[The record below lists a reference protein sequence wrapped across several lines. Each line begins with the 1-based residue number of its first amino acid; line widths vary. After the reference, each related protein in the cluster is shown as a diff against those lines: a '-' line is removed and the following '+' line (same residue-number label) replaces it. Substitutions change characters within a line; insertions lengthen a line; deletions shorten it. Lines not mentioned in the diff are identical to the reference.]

1 MEDDIMKKRFAL
13 LRRKLKSVREEKLP
27 GRAVIFSVA
36 AGLLIA
42 AFFTGMI
49 YTKQELY
56 AQEETQKHLAQ
67 EVFRFHVLA
76 NSDSEKDQNL
86 KLQVRDAVLDYMKEE
101 LSEEPEE
108 KQCLKQT
115 VQWARTH
122 TDEIRAIGE
131 KTVAAAGEDQSVNVA
146 VTTCYFPDRTY
157 GDVTFPAGN
166 YQALR
171 VELGNAEGHNWWCM
185 IYPGLCFNGE
195 SGFSI
200 SEENKT
206 LLRGVL
212 TEEEFQTVAGEGK
225 IRLGFKILGFLE

>member
-1 MEDDIMKKRFAL
+1 MKKRFAL
-13 LRRKLKSVREEKLP
+13 IKRKLKSVREEKLP

-49 YTKQELY
+49 YTKQGLY

-171 VELGNAEGHNWWCM
+171 VELGSAEGHNWWCVL
-185 IYPGLCFNGE
+185 YPNLCFLD
-195 SGFSI
+195 
-200 SEENKT
+200 KT
-206 LLRGVL
+206 CAVVSDEGKEDLKGVL
-212 TEEEFQTVAGEGK
+212 TDEEYQLLTDHTELKMKWFFFGD
-225 IRLGFKILGFLE
+225 

>member
-1 MEDDIMKKRFAL
+1 MKKRFAL

-131 KTVAAAGEDQSVNVA
+131 KTVAAAGEDQSSR
-146 VTTCYFPDRTY
+146 TSFPE
-157 GDVTFPAGN
+157 GSASASALAG
-166 YQALR
+166 QRDITGGA
-171 VELGNAEGHNWWCM
+171 
-185 IYPGLCFNGE
+185 CFIR
-195 SGFSI
+195 I
-200 SEENKT
+200 SAFWIQ
-206 LLRGVL
+206 RMRWFL
-212 TEEEFQTVAGEGK
+212 TKE
-225 IRLGFKILGFLE
+225 RSN

>member
-1 MEDDIMKKRFAL
+1 MKKRFAL

-56 AQEETQKHLAQ
+56 AQEQTQKHLAQ

-108 KQCLKQT
+108 KQCLK
-115 VQWARTH
+115 R
-122 TDEIRAIGE
+122 
-131 KTVAAAGEDQSVNVA
+131 
-146 VTTCYFPDRTY
+146 FP
-157 GDVTFPAGN
+157 V
-166 YQALR
+166 
-171 VELGNAEGHNWWCM
+171 
-185 IYPGLCFNGE
+185 
-195 SGFSI
+195 
-200 SEENKT
+200 
-206 LLRGVL
+206 
-212 TEEEFQTVAGEGK
+212 
-225 IRLGFKILGFLE
+225 GFKPFSFSDGFHYFKRIGRRQTFIYKINHNIVTRTDTA

>member
-1 MEDDIMKKRFAL
+1 MKKRFAL

-171 VELGNAEGHNWWCM
+171 VELGSAEGHNWWCVL
-185 IYPGLCFNGE
+185 YPNMCFQGAVYE
-195 SGFSI
+195 VVD
-200 SEENKT
+200 EEADEA
-206 LLRGVL
+206 LREVL
-212 TEEEFQTVAGEGK
+212 TPEEYADVFDSGK
-225 IRLGFKILGFLE
+225 LEIRFKFLEYFR

>member
-1 MEDDIMKKRFAL
+1 MKKRFAL

-76 NSDSEKDQNL
+76 KSDSEKDQNL

-115 VQWARTH
+115 VQWARTYEF
-122 TDEIRAIGE
+122 TDTSSHRRAG
-131 KTVAAAGEDQSVNVA
+131 
-146 VTTCYFPDRTY
+146 
-157 GDVTFPAGN
+157 
-166 YQALR
+166 
-171 VELGNAEGHNWWCM
+171 
-185 IYPGLCFNGE
+185 GLHRRGR
-195 SGFSI
+195 SA
-200 SEENKT
+200 
-206 LLRGVL
+206 LLRQVPD
-212 TEEEFQTVAGEGK
+212 TERSLFSS
-225 IRLGFKILGFLE
+225 

>member
-1 MEDDIMKKRFAL
+1 MKKRFAL

-27 GRAVIFSVA
+27 GRAVIFFS
-36 AGLLIA
+36 GSGTSDRCFLHRNDIYK
-42 AFFTGMI
+42 TGI
-49 YTKQELY
+49 ICTGRNAE
-56 AQEETQKHLAQ
+56 ASAQ

-76 NSDSEKDQNL
+76 NSDSEKDRNL

-157 GDVTFPAGN
+157 GDMTFPAGN

-171 VELGNAEGHNWWCM
+171 VELGSAEGHNWWCVL
-185 IYPGLCFNGE
+185 YPNLCFSDTTNAVVPDKG
-195 SGFSI
+195 
-200 SEENKT
+200 KKQ
-206 LLRGVL
+206 LKQVL
-212 TEEEFQTVAGEGK
+212 TEEEYSKVTANTK
-225 IRLGFKILGFLE
+225 FKIGWYFLEIRNKRG

>member
-1 MEDDIMKKRFAL
+1 MKKQFAL
-13 LRRKLKSVREEKLP
+13 LRRKVKPVRKEKMP
-27 GRAVIFSVA
+27 GRAEIFSVT

-131 KTVAAAGEDQSVNVA
+131 KTVYLA
-146 VTTCYFPDRTY
+146 VTYSAVKFIHLLNLFYFL
-157 GDVTFPAGN
+157 FPKIPAN
-166 YQALR
+166 LK
-171 VELGNAEGHNWWCM
+171 LCICCH
-185 IYPGLCFNGE
+185 PGIFFFRQYLF
-195 SGFSI
+195 
-200 SEENKT
+200 
-206 LLRGVL
+206 
-212 TEEEFQTVAGEGK
+212 
-225 IRLGFKILGFLE
+225 

>member
-1 MEDDIMKKRFAL
+1 MKKWFAL
-13 LRRKLKSVREEKLP
+13 IRRKVKPVREEKLP
-27 GRAVIFSVA
+27 GRAEIFSVA

-76 NSDSEKDQNL
+76 NSDSEKDQSL

-108 KQCLKQT
+108 KQCLKQI

-131 KTVAAAGEDQSVNVA
+131 KTVAVAGEDQSVNVA

-171 VELGNAEGHNWWCM
+171 VELGSAEGHNWWCVL
-185 IYPGLCFNGE
+185 YPNLCFLDTTIAVVPDKG
-195 SGFSI
+195 
-200 SEENKT
+200 KKQ
-206 LLRGVL
+206 LKQVL
-212 TEEEFQTVAGEGK
+212 TEEEYSKVTANTK
-225 IRLGFKILGFLE
+225 FKIGWYFWK

>member
-1 MEDDIMKKRFAL
+1 MKKRFAL

-146 VTTCYFPDRTY
+146 VTTC
-157 GDVTFPAGN
+157 
-166 YQALR
+166 
-171 VELGNAEGHNWWCM
+171 
-185 IYPGLCFNGE
+185 
-195 SGFSI
+195 
-200 SEENKT
+200 
-206 LLRGVL
+206 
-212 TEEEFQTVAGEGK
+212 
-225 IRLGFKILGFLE
+225 

>member
-1 MEDDIMKKRFAL
+1 M
-13 LRRKLKSVREEKLP
+13 
-27 GRAVIFSVA
+27 
-36 AGLLIA
+36 
-42 AFFTGMI
+42 
-49 YTKQELY
+49 
-56 AQEETQKHLAQ
+56 
-67 EVFRFHVLA
+67 LA

-131 KTVAAAGEDQSVNVA
+131 KTVAMAGEDQSVNVA

-171 VELGNAEGHNWWCM
+171 VELGNAEGHNWWCVL
-185 IYPGLCFNGE
+185 YPNLCFLDTTNAVVPDKG
-195 SGFSI
+195 
-200 SEENKT
+200 KKQ
-206 LLRGVL
+206 LKQVL
-212 TEEEFQTVAGEGK
+212 TEEEYSKVTANTK
-225 IRLGFKILGFLE
+225 FKIGWYFWK

>member
-1 MEDDIMKKRFAL
+1 M
-13 LRRKLKSVREEKLP
+13 
-27 GRAVIFSVA
+27 A

-115 VQWARTH
+115 VQWHVHIQMRSVQS
-122 TDEIRAIGE
+122 E
-131 KTVAAAGEDQSVNVA
+131 KRQ
-146 VTTCYFPDRTY
+146 
-157 GDVTFPAGN
+157 
-166 YQALR
+166 LR
-171 VELGNAEGHNWWCM
+171 RQE
-185 IYPGLCFNGE
+185 
-195 SGFSI
+195 
-200 SEENKT
+200 
-206 LLRGVL
+206 
-212 TEEEFQTVAGEGK
+212 K
-225 IRLGFKILGFLE
+225 IRV

>member
-1 MEDDIMKKRFAL
+1 MLFRSEIDHVDFNDSSAILHFTNNINTLLLSDVRDNMNNQERDIESQLKK
-13 LRRKLKSVREEKLP
+13 
-27 GRAVIFSVA
+27 GH
-36 AGLLIA
+36 
-42 AFFTGMI
+42 
-49 YTKQELY
+49 TKQELY
-56 AQEETQKHLAQ
+56 AQEQTQKHLAQ

-131 KTVAAAGEDQSVNVA
+131 KTVATAGEDQSVNVA

-171 VELGNAEGHNWWCM
+171 VELGSAEGHNWWCVL
-185 IYPGLCFNGE
+185 YPNLCFLDTTNAVVPDKG
-195 SGFSI
+195 
-200 SEENKT
+200 KKQ
-206 LLRGVL
+206 LKQVL
-212 TEEEFQTVAGEGK
+212 TEEEYSKVTANTK
-225 IRLGFKILGFLE
+225 FKIGWYFWK

>member
-1 MEDDIMKKRFAL
+1 M
-13 LRRKLKSVREEKLP
+13 
-27 GRAVIFSVA
+27 IFSVA
-36 AGLLIA
+36 VGLLIA
-42 AFFTGMI
+42 AFFTGDI
-49 YTKQELY
+49 YKIRNYSTRKKRRSTWRRKCF
-56 AQEETQKHLAQ
+56 AS
-67 EVFRFHVLA
+67 HVLA

-171 VELGNAEGHNWWCM
+171 VELGSC
-185 IYPGLCFNGE
+185 
-195 SGFSI
+195 
-200 SEENKT
+200 
-206 LLRGVL
+206 RG
-212 TEEEFQTVAGEGK
+212 T
-225 IRLGFKILGFLE
+225 

>member
-1 MEDDIMKKRFAL
+1 MEDDIMKKWFAL
-13 LRRKLKSVREEKLP
+13 IRRKVKPVREEKLP
-27 GRAVIFSVA
+27 GRAEIFSVA

-101 LSEEPEE
+101 LSEEPEV

-131 KTVAAAGEDQSVNVA
+131 KTVAVAGEDQSVNVA

-157 GDVTFPAGN
+157 GINAGTGAERTDGQRAGGPLLQP
-166 YQALR
+166 YQR
-171 VELGNAEGHNWWCM
+171 
-185 IYPGLCFNGE
+185 
-195 SGFSI
+195 
-200 SEENKT
+200 
-206 LLRGVL
+206 
-212 TEEEFQTVAGEGK
+212 
-225 IRLGFKILGFLE
+225 